1 MEKQIKSILLN
12 AILQPQDLHCKYNE
26 QCISLKEYINLT
38 ELINVI
44 TNVKKLGG
52 LCGNNY
58 KNYVYI
64 NRELLAQSVRC
75 ENNHDEFT
83 SATTILNTMQI

>member
-1 MEKQIKSILLN
+1 VSYRKFNKCE
-12 AILQPQDLHCKYNE
+12 
-26 QCISLKEYINLT
+26 
-38 ELINVI
+38 
-44 TNVKKLGG
+44 KLGG

-64 NRELLAQSVRC
+64 NRAVLAQSARC
-75 ENNHDEFT
+75 ENNQDEFT